1 MGLAKRIYED
11 DTLKALSEMTGLIA
25 RLSRLSAPS
34 SMPLRQ
40 DRGLGDLWKRSKA
53 MSETWEGL
61 PSGVEA
67 NLELVREKSAELLPI
82 AAAEAYDV
90 ADHYDLP
97 SDWESGSFQT
107 QHHRGALL
115 ELAGLLYD
123 AQEHVLD
130 DYEQSPSY
138 NPHLASLAR
147 QNGITI
153 SGQKYPLER
162 SAPAAAIQEA
172 PAPKPISIRA
182 PAF

>member
-1 MGLAKRIYED
+1 MGLAKRSYDD

-34 SMPLRQ
+34 AMPLRQ

-61 PSGVEA
+61 PAGVEA
-67 NLELVREKSAELLPI
+67 NLELVREKAGVLLKV
-82 AAAEAYDV
+82 AAAEAYGV
-90 ADHYDLP
+90 SDHYDIP
-97 SDWESGSFQT
+97 DNWEQGSFQT
-107 QHHRGALL
+107 QHHRQALL
-115 ELAGLLYD
+115 DLAGLLYD
-123 AQEHVLD
+123 AQEQILD

-162 SAPAAAIQEA
+162 SAPAPEIQEA
-172 PAPKPISIRA
+172 EPVTIRA